1 MTEWDLDQAAT
12 ALWIPIAELPL
23 NQIAGGQSKIFDELR
38 GAVLFVMDEL
48 PPEDRLLHA
57 KPNAHDPR
65 QHARE
70 RRANARRVVSRARV
84 RSPLSWNCSDRKW
97 GTGQISKFLKRRIQV

>member
-38 GAVLFVMDEL
+38 GAVLFVTDEL
-48 PPEDRLLHA
+48 PPEDRGA
-57 KPNAHDPR
+57 AMIQTD
-65 QHARE
+65 QGM
-70 RRANARRVVSRARV
+70 VSIKEIEKLYKKIK
-84 RSPLSWNCSDRKW
+84 S
-97 GTGQISKFLKRRIQV
+97 